1 MSYAFSFPE
10 QTLRMSRNTNAERN
24 PTNPTSKSD
33 DGDGILMPQHRS
45 CPGMAQQAV
54 SVIAGLSIPSPQ
66 RSVLKIPNMLKGLK
80 YTLHC
85 FCVSESQ
92 TVWLNEFPLHS
103 VSNTYPSKPKVQSV
117 HARKKLCY
125 RVAVSVRLINTS
137 ASKVLLLWWFLLVQK
152 YKYFNKETKRISILI
167 DTAWTVKGMEIKIA
181 DVFILKWIQNS
192 LIATK

>member
-1 MSYAFSFPE
+1 
-10 QTLRMSRNTNAERN
+10 
-24 PTNPTSKSD
+24 
-33 DGDGILMPQHRS
+33 
-45 CPGMAQQAV
+45 
-54 SVIAGLSIPSPQ
+54 
-66 RSVLKIPNMLKGLK
+66 MLKGLK
-80 YTLHC
+80 YTLHS

-103 VSNTYPSKPKVQSV
+103 VSNTYPSKLKFQSV

-125 RVAVSVRLINTS
+125 RVAVSVRLINAS

-192 LIATK
+192 LIATKKYEVGSNGIESVIKCVETKQHLNMSRMDKFKTRAHYPLFLLHM